1 MTNINYLFIFLF
13 LLSSSLLGQ
22 DLETEDLILDDPE
35 DMKLLLEEFPES
47 ASEVNTPKINQDNEL
62 TSTVDDLDILK
73 EDLRGMEFELPGEDV
88 LTKEIDVVTP
98 ANENSSEESKV
109 KIITSDSKEINK
121 EVLDI
126 GREEKELLEIASKM
140 KGRIE
145 NKTWNEIA
153 SQNSESS
160 YKVVRGDW
168 LWKISKRLFGSGFY
182 YAKIW
187 SLNQYITN
195 PHEIE
200 PDMVLVFTTGS
211 ETELPRVSVQETN
224 AVAKGNN
231 VNDKDTNFSKFGSEA
246 KPSWIDEREQL
257 LEDGAFV
264 QYSTAETL
272 EDLEQISDKA
282 LITEYEGYDPPSANF
297 NLTIPSDE
305 YDQVGFDRTQRVVRE
320 FKEGFHL
327 NTFISTNIVQDFG
340 KVTAA
345 VDEKSMFTKYDSL
358 YVKFDDN
365 IDVAVGD
372 KFSIYKA
379 LGKVTN
385 ENSDRAGFKYTVAGS
400 IQLVQQHQNRWECKV
415 IESSGIINRD
425 DRITV
430 YTPKIERITTTF
442 NNRLIEAI
450 LLESYND
457 LQEYAS
463 YGDVAYIDRGRAD
476 GVEMG
481 NVFEVYGF
489 KDRGTGEKITNN
501 PTYKNGELTVISLTD
516 NFATVLVTLSRRDFK
531 IGDIA
536 ITKTKKSA
544 LRDLRVQKRLNSES
558 KRLDTNALDEL
569 DVELNL
575 DNLNDDILDK
585 ADQIKFTED
594 ELAELERQEREKSI
608 ISESEKDLKALER
621 LEKEIS
627 TAEAM
632 LNEARLD
639 EDRLLENENLDRIE
653 KNVDAQYDESLEEL
667 EENFGK
673 LYLDEELNDK
683 DNPYGLTE
691 FDIEEIDELLN
702 VEGELEKE

>member
-1 MTNINYLFIFLF
+1 MLFNRLNILILLFTVAA
-13 LLSSSLLGQ
+13 SSYGQ
-22 DLETEDLILDDPE
+22 SSVAEDLILDDPE
-35 DMKLLLEEFPES
+35 DMKLLMEEFPSETSMDAKPSSS
-47 ASEVNTPKINQDNEL
+47 ATVNAEL
-62 TSTVDDLDILK
+62 VDDLDILK
-73 EDLRGMEFELPGEDV
+73 EDLKDMEFDLPTDNEV
-88 LTKEIDVVTP
+88 TKEIDVIAP
-98 ANENSSEESKV
+98 IKSKV
-109 KIITSDSKEINK
+109 KITTKDSDSIDKDL
-121 EVLDI
+121 LDI
-126 GREEKELLEIASKM
+126 GSEEAKLIEIASQM

-145 NKTWNEIA
+145 NSTWNEIA
-153 SQNSESS
+153 SQNSQSS
-160 YKVVRGDW
+160 YTVVKGDW
-168 LWKISKRLFGSGFY
+168 LWKISQRLFGSGFY

-200 PDMVLVFTTGS
+200 PKMVLVFTTGS
-211 ETELPRVSVQETN
+211 EMELPKVSVQET
-224 AVAKGNN
+224 ARVAKGEKASEI
-231 VNDKDTNFSKFGSEA
+231 DQSFSKWGANA
-246 KPSWIDEREQL
+246 KPKWIDERKRL

-264 QYSTAETL
+264 QYSSADTID
-272 EDLEQISDKA
+272 DLRQISDKS
-282 LITEYEGYDPPSANF
+282 LVTEYESYDPPAADF
-297 NLTIPSDE
+297 NLSIPSDE
-305 YDQVGFDRTQRVVRE
+305 YDQLGFDKSQRVVRE

-340 KVTAA
+340 KVVAA
-345 VDEKSMFTKYDSL
+345 ISEKTMFTKYDSL
-358 YVKFDDN
+358 YVKFDENMDIN
-365 IDVAVGD
+365 IGD
-372 KFSIYKA
+372 KFSIYKSS
-379 LGKVTN
+379 GKVKN
-385 ENSDRAGFKYTVAGS
+385 ENSDREGFKYTVLGS
-400 IQLVQQHQNRWECKV
+400 VQVTQKHGQRWECKV

-442 NNRLIEAI
+442 NNRLVEAI
-450 LLESYND
+450 IIGSYND

-463 YGDVAYIDRGRAD
+463 YGDVIYIDRGRAD

-489 KDRGTGEKITNN
+489 KDRGTGENITNN
-501 PTYKNGELTVISLTD
+501 PTYKNGELTVISITD
-516 NFATVLVTLSRRDFK
+516 NFATVLVTLSKRDFK

-544 LRDLRVQKRLNSES
+544 LRDYKVKSRVGKNAKQ
-558 KRLDTNALDEL
+558 LDLEALDEL

-575 DNLNDDILDK
+575 DDLNDDILDK

-639 EDRLLENENLDRIE
+639 EDKLLEGENLDKLE
-653 KNVDAQYDESLEEL
+653 KKVDAQYDESLEEL

-702 VEGELEKE
+702 VEGELDKK